1 MNRGEVL
8 SSMRDLAQ
16 RMQRRFP
23 QHPAHEHVRDAAAA
37 LGRGQHDGARRH
49 LNAAIASLAPLQL
62 TRMGLAHDDDH
73 HDAKLFMDQAH
84 RHLLLVK
91 DQQDQDAGRLAS

>member
-1 MNRGEVL
+1 VNKGEIS
-8 SSMRDLAQ
+8 SSMRDLAG

-23 QHPAHEHVRDAAAA
+23 QLPVHEHVRDAAAA
-37 LGRGQHDGARRH
+37 LKDGRHDGAKRH

-62 TRMGLAHDDDH
+62 TRAGLTHDEDH
-73 HDAKLFMDQAH
+73 QDAKTFMDEAH

-91 DQQDQDAGRLAS
+91 DNEDMRRPVA